1 MSVNA
6 RLPPLERVRE
16 QGVAAL
22 FWFYSKPKACI
33 LVSWSFGIL
42 ETRQQV
48 FNPPACCGSVAT
60 ALCGAWR
67 PPSFMEKLVVESS
80 IKVTGELGVSL
91 GSLVV
96 VSQVVPVRDLVAGKQ
111 YSC

>member
-1 MSVNA
+1 MY
-6 RLPPLERVRE
+6 LGE
-16 QGVAAL
+16 
-22 FWFYSKPKACI
+22 
-33 LVSWSFGIL
+33 LVSWNLGDSLASLQPSDLLWIGGDGFV
-42 ETRQQV
+42 R
-48 FNPPACCGSVAT
+48 
-60 ALCGAWR
+60 GAWR
-67 PPSFMEKLVVESS
+67 PPSFMEKLIVESG